1 MAVNNGYGTK
11 MDDVII
17 ESLKPQVDEI
27 KQKLA
32 SGGGLSQGDIITLT
46 LYTQGN
52 HINHLDMRMDAI
64 EESFKKLQ
72 IDFAGLRAD
81 FLELRADFEKFR
93 ADIYG
98 KMSEF
103 DGKIS
108 ELYGKFS
115 ELHGK
120 IAEFQGNFTKMT
132 AIISSVCA
140 ATIAI
145 VGVIT
150 KILS

>member
-1 MAVNNGYGTK
+1 MTANNGYGTK
-11 MDDVII
+11 MDDIII
-17 ESLKPQVDEI
+17 ESLKPQVEEI

-32 SGGGLSQGDIITLT
+32 GGGGLSQGDIITLT
-46 LYTQGN
+46 LYAQGN

-72 IDFAGLRAD
+72 VDFA
-81 FLELRADFEKFR
+81 ELRADFEKFR
-93 ADIYG
+93 ADIY
-98 KMSEF
+98 E
-103 DGKIS
+103 KIS
-108 ELYGKFS
+108 
-115 ELHGK
+115 
-120 IAEFQGNFTKMT
+120 EFQGNFTKMT

-140 ATIAI
+140 AAIAI

>member
-1 MAVNNGYGTK
+1 MTANNGYGTK
-11 MDDVII
+11 MDDIII
-17 ESLKPQVDEI
+17 ESLKPQVEEI

-32 SGGGLSQGDIITLT
+32 GGGGLSQGDIITLT
-46 LYTQGN
+46 LYAQGN

-72 IDFAGLRAD
+72 VDFA
-81 FLELRADFEKFR
+81 ELKADFEKFR
-93 ADIYG
+93 ADIY
-98 KMSEF
+98 E
-103 DGKIS
+103 KIS
-108 ELYGKFS
+108 
-115 ELHGK
+115 
-120 IAEFQGNFTKMT
+120 EFQGNFTKMT

-140 ATIAI
+140 AAIAI

>member
-1 MAVNNGYGTK
+1 MVANNDYGTK

-17 ESLKPQVDEI
+17 ESLKPQVEEI
-27 KQKLA
+27 KQKIA

-46 LYTQGN
+46 LYAQGN

-81 FLELRADFEKFR
+81 FEKFR

-98 KMSEF
+98 KMS
-103 DGKIS
+103 
-108 ELYGKFS
+108 
-115 ELHGK
+115 
-120 IAEFQGNFTKMT
+120 EFQGNFTKMT

-140 ATIAI
+140 AAIAI
-145 VGVIT
+145 VSVIT
-150 KILS
+150 KILN

>member
-1 MAVNNGYGTK
+1 MVANNGYGTR

-17 ESLKPQVDEI
+17 ESLKPQVEEI

-32 SGGGLSQGDIITLT
+32 SGGGLSQGDIIALT
-46 LYTQGN
+46 LYAQGN

-81 FLELRADFEKFR
+81 FEKFR

-98 KMSEF
+98 K
-103 DGKIS
+103 IS
-108 ELYGKFS
+108 ELQGKMS
-115 ELHGK
+115 
-120 IAEFQGNFTKMT
+120 EFQGNFTKMT

-140 ATIAI
+140 AAIAI

-150 KILS
+150 KILG

>member
-1 MAVNNGYGTK
+1 MTANNGYGTK
-11 MDDVII
+11 MDDIII
-17 ESLKPQVDEI
+17 ESLKPQVEEI

-32 SGGGLSQGDIITLT
+32 GGGGLSQGDIITLT
-46 LYTQGN
+46 LYAQGN

-72 IDFAGLRAD
+72 VDFADLRAD
-81 FLELRADFEKFR
+81 FEELRADFAKLQADFEKFR
-93 ADIYG
+93 ADIY
-98 KMSEF
+98 E
-103 DGKIS
+103 KI
-108 ELYGKFS
+108 S

-120 IAEFQGNFTKMT
+120 ISDLHGKISEFQGNFTKMT

>member
-1 MAVNNGYGTK
+1 MVANNDYGTK

-17 ESLKPQVDEI
+17 ESLKPQVEEI
-27 KQKLA
+27 KQKIA

-46 LYTQGN
+46 LYAQGN

-72 IDFAGLRAD
+72 MDFEKLRTDFEILRAD
-81 FLELRADFEKFR
+81 FAGLRADFEKFR

-98 KMSEF
+98 KM
-103 DGKIS
+103 
-108 ELYGKFS
+108 
-115 ELHGK
+115 
-120 IAEFQGNFTKMT
+120 AEFQGNFTKMT

-140 ATIAI
+140 AAIAI
-145 VGVIT
+145 VSVIT
-150 KILS
+150 KILN